1 MSQEHE
7 HNHEHIVAIDEDG
20 NEIVYAV
27 ITRAH
32 SEELNKDFVLFAE
45 HSDSE
50 EAVEVQAAQIVQGDE
65 GESLI
70 GVEDDA
76 DWDFIESVLRE
87 LDEEEDEA

>member
-1 MSQEHE
+1 MSQEHD
-7 HNHEHIVAIDEDG
+7 HEHIVAIDEDG

-32 SEELNKDFVLFAE
+32 SEELQKDFVLFAE

-50 EAVEVQAAQIVQGDE
+50 EAVEVQAAQIIQGED
-65 GESLI
+65 GESLV

-76 DWDFIESVLRE
+76 DWDFIEAVLKE
-87 LDEEEDEA
+87 LDEAEDEA